1 MAADTLLIMQTMDM
15 ALHYG
20 GELVRDAD
28 AHIVGIKPN
37 PLSNSVFYAEELPN
51 GSITFSIRT
60 GDTIDAYGVLPELT
74 YNGYDYLADLLL
86 DVDARHRR

>member
-15 ALHYG
+15 ALHYWG
-20 GELVRDAD
+20 QFVRDED
-28 AHIVGIKPN
+28 AHVVGIKPN
-37 PLSNSVFYAEELPN
+37 PLSASVFYAEELPN

-74 YNGYDYLADLLL
+74 FNGYDYLADLLI
-86 DVDARHRR
+86 DIDARHRG